1 MTVNLAQTEMN
12 IRIASLWSSSS
23 HVYSTTLIPAPSKCQ
38 NVGQLK
44 LLAHNFLTENFPCES
59 YSMCDQGVD
68 WWEHHDQNQNIFL
81 FAFLGLIVLPCL
93 SAQLLASILTFYM
106 TAQCELFYRCYYNQI
121 SNATVA
127 NRTMWHH
134 GPDVIVPFTS
144 SSTILF
150 FTCPVWGIVYH

>member
-23 HVYSTTLIPAPSKCQ
+23 HAYSTTLIPAPSKCQ

-68 WWEHHDQNQNIFL
+68 WREHHDKNQTILLVCIPWIGHKFL
-81 FAFLGLIVLPCL
+81 LGQSYFCRLLRCRTSYIKCLPLLVVHPRL
-93 SAQLLASILTFYM
+93 SAQLLATIVRLKMVS
-106 TAQCELFYRCYYNQI
+106 QCELSNRCFY
-121 SNATVA
+121 
-127 NRTMWHH
+127 
-134 GPDVIVPFTS
+134 FS
-144 SSTILF
+144 SETQFS
-150 FTCPVWGIVYH
+150 